1 MAKII
6 TEHRDILGNVL
17 KEGDCV
23 AASRA
28 NKLSI
33 CVVMKLLPKQIRIKD
48 MRNSRTTSM
57 GFTTYSINTV
67 LIDESDALSYKLK
80 L

>member
-28 NKLSI
+28 NMLSI

-48 MRNSRTTSM
+48 MRNSRTSM
-57 GFTTYSINTV
+57 GFTIYSINTV